1 MRRIEEQQGTFNSN
15 MKSALEIVG
24 EYKGDVEAELERH
37 IPRTGEPQE
46 FYAPVWD
53 LLNRGGKRIR
63 PAITFLASEC
73 VGGRKEDALGAA
85 AAVELLHNMTLVHDD
100 IEDKS
105 ELRRGKPCIHIIYGM
120 PTAINVGDSMLIKV
134 FEIANSSHIPQDRCH
149 RLVSQVAKRAYDVT
163 WGQQFEFSMWK
174 RKHFTEDEVIRLL
187 KNKTGALTALSS
199 EAGAIAG
206 GGTEE
211 QIKLLGDF
219 GETIG
224 IGFQIVDDSL
234 NVSGDVKEYGK
245 EIGGDIR
252 EGKKTLLTAHL
263 LRTANSQDRKTFTRL
278 LGKNNITKQETRKAI
293 QLYKQYGSI
302 DYAKTEAESYLRK
315 ALDLLNKLPASEAR
329 NNLVSVSEFL
339 VSRSF

>member
-1 MRRIEEQQGTFNSN
+1 
-15 MKSALEIVG
+15 MKSALEILD
-24 EYKGDVEAELERH
+24 EYKSDVEAELERH
-37 IPRTGEPQE
+37 IPRTGEPPE
-46 FYAPVWD
+46 FYAPIWD
-53 LLNRGGKRIR
+53 LLDRGGKRIR

-105 ELRRGKPCIHIIYGM
+105 DLRRGKPCIHVIYGV

-134 FEIANSSHIPQDRCH
+134 FEIANSSKIPQDRCQT
-149 RLVSQVAKRAYDVT
+149 LVAQVAKRAYDIT

-187 KNKTGALTALSS
+187 RNKTGALIALST
-199 EAGAIAG
+199 ETGAIAG
-206 GGTEE
+206 GGTDE

-224 IGFQIVDDSL
+224 VGFQIIDDML

-263 LRTANSQDRKTFTRL
+263 LRAANSQDRKTFTRL

-293 QLYKQYGSI
+293 QLYKKYGSI
-302 DYAKTEAESYLRK
+302 DYAKTEADSYLLT
-315 ALDLLNKLPASEAR
+315 ALDMLSKLPASEAR
-329 NNLVSVSEFL
+329 TNLVSISEFL

>member
-1 MRRIEEQQGTFNSN
+1 
-15 MKSALEIVG
+15 MKSALEIFD
-24 EYKGDVEAELERH
+24 EYKGDVEAELEGH
-37 IPRTGEPQE
+37 IPRTGEPRE
-46 FYAPVWD
+46 LYAPVWD
-53 LLNRGGKRIR
+53 LLDRGGKRIR

-105 ELRRGKPCIHIIYGM
+105 ELRRGKPCIHIIYGE

-134 FEIANSSHIPQDRCH
+134 FEIANSSRIPQDRCH
-149 RLVSQVAKRAYDVT
+149 RLVSQVAKRAYDIT

-224 IGFQIVDDSL
+224 ISFQIIDDTL
-234 NVSGDVKEYGK
+234 NVSGNVKEYGK

-252 EGKKTLLTAHL
+252 EGKKTLLAAHL
-263 LRTANSQDRKTFTRL
+263 LKTANTQDRKTFIRL
-278 LGKNNITKQETRKAI
+278 LGKNRITKQETRKAI
-293 QLYKQYGSI
+293 QFYEKYGSI
-302 DYAKTEAESYLRK
+302 DYAKAEAQTYLRIS
-315 ALDLLNKLPASEAR
+315 LDLLNKLPASEAR
-329 NNLVSVSEFL
+329 NDLVSVSEFL

>member
-1 MRRIEEQQGTFNSN
+1 
-15 MKSALEIVG
+15 MKSALEILG
-24 EYKGDVEAELERH
+24 EYKGDVETELERH
-37 IPRTGEPQE
+37 IPRTGEPRE
-46 FYAPVWD
+46 LYASVWD
-53 LLNRGGKRIR
+53 LLDRGGKRIR

-105 ELRRGKPCIHIIYGM
+105 ELRRGKPCIHIIYGE

-134 FEIANSSHIPQDRCH
+134 FEIANSSRIPQDRCH
-149 RLVSQVAKRAYDVT
+149 RLVSQVAKRAYDIT

-224 IGFQIVDDSL
+224 VSFQIIDDTL
-234 NVSGDVKEYGK
+234 NVSGNVKEYGK

-252 EGKKTLLTAHL
+252 EGKKTILAAHL
-263 LRTANSQDRKTFTRL
+263 LKTANTQDRKTFTRL

-293 QLYKQYGSI
+293 QLYEKYGSI
-302 DYAKTEAESYLRK
+302 DYAKTEAQSYLRT